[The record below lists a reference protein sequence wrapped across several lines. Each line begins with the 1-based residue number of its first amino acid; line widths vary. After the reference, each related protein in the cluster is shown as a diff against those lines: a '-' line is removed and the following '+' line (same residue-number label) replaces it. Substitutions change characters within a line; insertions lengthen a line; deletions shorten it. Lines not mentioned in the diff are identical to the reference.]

1 MCACKYNGRKMA
13 SQKREMTLV
22 DHGEQRNKFSLCN
35 AHSPQGNGEWIASFL
50 IRSKRVWNVYPISI
64 YRYIR
69 IVHAEKSLL
78 SIRLGE
84 NKRRAI
90 SRCFLYRSHR
100 TVSEIWS
107 SIHQILRSIPYPPPP
122 LFCTFYFRLSVSG
135 AQFRWFSTAF
145 GLARI
150 LCGFLLFSFLL
161 LTPSYVIRLR
171 CSMYSTLPAT
181 VSHSCCWLALTS
193 QTY

>member
-90 SRCFLYRSHR
+90 SRCFLYRSQR

-107 SIHQILRSIPYPPPP
+107 SIHQILRSIPYTPP
-122 LFCTFYFRLSVSG
+122 LPALFIFVC
-135 AQFRWFSTAF
+135 QFQEHNFVGS
-145 GLARI
+145 
-150 LCGFLLFSFLL
+150 
-161 LTPSYVIRLR
+161 
-171 CSMYSTLPAT
+171 LPP
-181 VSHSCCWLALTS
+181 LALQGFYVVS
-193 QTY
+193 SCFLSFF